1 MKEAGC
7 TMAEHNGSRSSEE
20 IDSEGMTDAQY
31 KGWLLDQLQDWQ
43 DVLDMAI
50 KAENTEIQKK
60 VETQIAT
67 INKKLQF

>member
-1 MKEAGC
+1 
-7 TMAEHNGSRSSEE
+7 
-20 IDSEGMTDAQY
+20 MTDAQY